1 MALAF
6 RSLSSAAIMAAL
18 CLCLTGWA
26 DTLDGVKRDLADIKS
41 LSCDFRQKKTT
52 PLLAKP
58 LVSEGR
64 MYFQAPSSIKWEYTK
79 PFRDV
84 LVLDKGK
91 SLHYSIDEGGT
102 KKVIE
107 DNSPARTVI
116 FEEIAGWL
124 QGNFESRNFK
134 AVLKQGKPRL
144 IVLTPKAKG
153 VSSFVTKIDLA
164 LSDRPGIIDYIKIH
178 EKENASTVL
187 EFRNIELNGKIDAA
201 IFRIE
206 E

>member
-1 MALAF
+1 MARVIRIFSIA
-6 RSLSSAAIMAAL
+6 SVAAAV
-18 CLCLTGWA
+18 CLCLAGWA

-64 MYFQAPSSIKWEYTK
+64 MYFQAPSSLKWEYTK

-84 LVLDKGK
+84 LVVDRGK
-91 SLHYSIDEGGT
+91 ALHYSIDEGGA
-102 KKVIE
+102 KKVVE
-107 DNSPARTVI
+107 DSSPARTII

-124 QGNFESRNFK
+124 QGNFESRHFK
-134 AVLKQGKPRL
+134 AVLKQGKPKL

-153 VSSFVTKIDLA
+153 VSSFVQKIDLA
-164 LSDRPGIIDYIKIH
+164 LSEKPGIIDYIKIH

-201 IFRIE
+201 VFRTE